1 MNKKSLLR
9 LLIITLSAIVL
20 LIAIF
25 GILMPEER
33 YAPNFSQKNL
43 APSMEHPFG
52 TDNLG
57 RDMFYRTIKGLSNS
71 ILIGVIASVL
81 SAFLALILGV
91 LSATLGGWIDTLVT
105 WLIDLCMGLPH
116 TILLILISLMLGKG
130 LRGIFIGVAL
140 THWPSLT
147 RIIRA
152 EVMQIRSSQY
162 IQVSRQFG
170 KSTFFISR
178 NHIIPHVF
186 PQLLVGL
193 ILLFPHAILH
203 EASITF
209 LGFGLPL
216 DMPAIGVILSE
227 AMKYLSL
234 GRWWLTIFPGATL
247 LIVVLMIDAI
257 GETLRTLLNPVS
269 AQE

>member
-1 MNKKSLLR
+1 MFQSTFENW
-9 LLIITLSAIVL
+9 A
-20 LIAIF
+20 
-25 GILMPEER
+25 
-33 YAPNFSQKNL
+33 
-43 APSMEHPFG
+43 
-52 TDNLG
+52 DN
-57 RDMFYRTIKGLSNS
+57 
-71 ILIGVIASVL
+71 VE
-81 SAFLALILGV
+81 
-91 LSATLGGWIDTLVT
+91 TLGKFEDFGDFKVEKAGKTVTCTQQVEFSKRSGQMVYSYTVIGDRMKLKAMNVNVNYTLGET
-105 WLIDLCMGLPH
+105 MGKAALNVLMGMAVVFS
-116 TILLILISLMLGKG
+116 ILILISLMLGKG